1 MSQEVNIRKLF
12 HCVYALHYHLV
23 ICTKYRRKCIDAD
36 ILRRLKEIAELRCRD
51 WRGEL
56 VEFNGEADHIHLL
69 ISMPPNLDLSV
80 FVNNLKTTSSRL
92 IRKEFTAKLNRAY
105 RKPVFWS
112 RSYCILSVGGAPLSI
127 LRQYIEGQAAPSPP
141 AKPKTAVAG
150 ALAPKNR

>member
-1 MSQEVNIRKLF
+1 MGQDVNIHKLF
-12 HCVYALHYHLV
+12 HCVYALYYHLV

-36 ILRRLKEIAELRCRD
+36 MLKRLRDIAALRCRG

-69 ISMPPNLDLSV
+69 ISMPPNLNLSV

-92 IRKEFTAKLNRAY
+92 IRKEFAAKLNREY
-105 RKPVFWS
+105 RKPMFWS
-112 RSYCILSVGGAPLSI
+112 RSYCIISVGGAPLAI
-127 LRQYIEGQAAPSPP
+127 LKQYIEHQAAPSPP
-141 AKPKTAVAG
+141 AKPKTAAAG